1 MHRLEI
7 SNVIDFLS
15 KRCKDKEHQKCYG
28 NWVGLGIRVDCNCL
42 CHQHQKIIDIKSID
56 FGEAVIESNRNMRK
70 TKNHAQVDDYNE
82 MEYSKNN
89 IKPVDKSF
97 RGFQST
103 GTVY

>member
-15 KRCKDKEHQKCYG
+15 KGCKDNEHQKCYG
-28 NWVGLGIRVDCNCL
+28 NWVGLGFRVDCNCL
-42 CHQHQKIIDIKSID
+42 CHHENKTIDTKSGK
-56 FGEAVIESNRNMRK
+56 FGETVLESNNNMSK
-70 TKNHAQVDDYNE
+70 SKSHAQVDVYIE

-103 GTVY
+103 GVSC